1 MPDVT
6 GDSEDN
12 ARSALEGAGL
22 RVGKVTREESGE
34 EPGTVIEQSPAAGE
48 EVDKG
53 DAVDLT
59 VAQAD
64 RDPRRGRHDRGRGAD
79 GARGRRL
86 RGPVRDQTVTDP
98 AEDGIVLSQSPA
110 AEEERRQGSRVTIV
124 VGRIAEATPTP
135 SPTTVP

>member
-1 MPDVT
+1 MFSDDVRSGRVVGTSPPAGTTLERGSEVTLQVSRGPEQVEVPDVT

-22 RVGKVTREESGE
+22 RVGKITREESDE
-34 EPGTVIEQSPAAGE
+34 APGTVIEQSPAAGE

-64 RDPRRGRHDRGRGAD
+64 ADPRRGRPDRGGGA
-79 GARGRRL
+79 GRARGRR
-86 RGPVRDQTVTDP
+86 
-98 AEDGIVLSQSPA
+98 A
-110 AEEERRQGSRVTIV
+110 SR
-124 VGRIAEATPTP
+124 
-135 SPTTVP
+135 